1 MVRSKWAIVCLCI
14 ILLSS
19 FYIGYEQHT
28 NANQSQIIATG
39 TVQASSLNVR
49 STPSTTGT
57 RVGSLSR
64 GATVSIYERNVNGN
78 WLKIQMNNQWA
89 YVHGD
94 YVSVTPV
101 SNTSNNSSSNS
112 GTVVATGSVN
122 VNSLNVRQS
131 PSTTGARVA
140 SLSRGAT
147 VQIYETGI
155 SGNWLKIRVNN
166 QWAYVHG
173 DFITITRNN
182 NSNSNNSS
190 NNSNNSNSSNS
201 VIATGTVNVNSLNV
215 RQTASATGT
224 RVGSLARGATVSI
237 YERNINGNWLKI
249 RVNNQWAFVHGDFVT
264 ISSSSNNQNNNN
276 NNSNSSNNNS
286 NNSSNAIIATGTV
299 NVNSLNVRQTAST
312 SGTRVGSLTRGASV
326 SIYERNVNGNWLKI
340 KMNNQWA
347 YVHGDFVTITVSN
360 NNQNNNSGNSNNNNN
375 SNNTV
380 VATGTVNVNLLN
392 VRQTAST
399 SGARV
404 GTLNRGATVSIFER
418 NVNGN
423 WHKIKLN
430 NQWAYVHGDFVTIT
444 TNNNN
449 SNNNNSLNNN
459 NNSDN
464 IVATGTVNVT
474 TLNIRQTAATS
485 GNRVGMLAR
494 GASVS
499 IFETNVNG
507 NWLKIKHNNQWAY
520 IHGDHVTVTI
530 NNNNQNSSGSTPSH
544 PVPTNALAGKTIV
557 IDAGHGGSDPGAV
570 GNGLREKDVTLRVSL
585 ELQKKLE
592 AAGAKVV
599 MTRTTDTFVS
609 VNRRFEIANASN
621 GHSFVSIHT
630 NSLSNSQAHGTETFW
645 NRSHQHAQSQ
655 QLAQVAQKHL
665 VQQLKT
671 RDRGVKEGNFG
682 VVRYTRIPSILVEL
696 GFITNPNDANMM
708 KQDKFYD
715 DASDALLQ
723 ALIEFHK

>member
-49 STPSTTGT
+49 STPSTNGS
-57 RVGSLSR
+57 RVGSLAR

-94 YVSVTPV
+94 FVRVTPV
-101 SNTSNNSSSNS
+101 GNSSNNSSNNS

-173 DFITITRNN
+173 DYITITGNN

-190 NNSNNSNSSNS
+190 NNSNNSNISNS

-215 RQTASATGT
+215 RQTASTTGA
-224 RVGSLARGATVSI
+224 RVGSLSRGATVSI

-264 ISSSSNNQNNNN
+264 IRSSSNNQNNNN
-276 NNSNSSNNNS
+276 SNSGNNNN
-286 NNSSNAIIATGTV
+286 NNSSNTIIATGTV

-312 SGTRVGSLTRGASV
+312 SGTRVGSLARGASV

-347 YVHGDFVTITVSN
+347 YVHGDFVTVTVSN
-360 NNQNNNSGNSNNNNN
+360 NNQNNNNGNSNNNN
-375 SNNTV
+375 SNTV

-399 SGARV
+399 SGTRV
-404 GTLNRGATVSIFER
+404 GTLNRGATVSIYER
-418 NVNGN
+418 
-423 WHKIKLN
+423 
-430 NQWAYVHGDFVTIT
+430 
-444 TNNNN
+444 
-449 SNNNNSLNNN
+449 
-459 NNSDN
+459 
-464 IVATGTVNVT
+464 
-474 TLNIRQTAATS
+474 
-485 GNRVGMLAR
+485 
-494 GASVS
+494 
-499 IFETNVNG
+499 NVNG
-507 NWLKIKHNNQWAY
+507 NWLKIKMNNQWAY
-520 IHGDHVTVTI
+520 IHGDHVTISSNNNNSNNNGSSNNNNSNTVVATGTVNVTTLNVRQTPSASGNRLGSLARGASVSI
-530 NNNNQNSSGSTPSH
+530 YERNVNGNWLKIMYNNQLAYVHGDFVTVTLNNNNQNSSGQTPNR
-544 PVPTNALAGKTIV
+544 VPSNALAGKTIV
-557 IDAGHGGSDPGAV
+557 IDPGHGGSDPGAV

-592 AAGAKVV
+592 AAGARVV

-665 VQQLKT
+665 IQQLNT

-715 DASDALLQ
+715 DASEALLQ
-723 ALIEFHK
+723 AIIEFHR